1 MSGCRNCGIRHFYV
15 LYQINKK
22 WSYFA
27 IETWLNMLILYIA
40 YIVITNTE

>member
-1 MSGCRNCGIRHFYV
+1 MSGCRNCGIRYFYV

-22 WSYFA
+22 WSYFV